1 LLIWPKSNIFTRP
14 GPIKKNLPM
23 EILNSPY
30 FDYLLLPLFIFCL
43 RICDVTLDT
52 MRIIFMTKG
61 YKNLAPVIGFFEI
74 LIWIVAISRTMQNLN
89 NNWLCYIAYAGGFA
103 TGNYVGMLL
112 DEKLAIGH
120 EIIRVIS
127 RVNSGEMAGGLRI
140 AGFGVTTVKAFGME
154 GEVDIVFVVVN
165 RKNLKNAIEII
176 QNHNPTAFFTI
187 ENVHFVNRPVD
198 KNIITGAGR
207 LSV

>member
-1 LLIWPKSNIFTRP
+1 
-14 GPIKKNLPM
+14 M
-23 EILNSPY
+23 ELLNSPY
-30 FDYLLLPLFIFCL
+30 FNYLLLPLFIFCL

-61 YKNLAPVIGFFEI
+61 YKSLAPVIGFFEI
-74 LIWIVAISRTMQNLN
+74 LIWIFAISRTMQNLH
-89 NNWLCYIAYAGGFA
+89 NNWLCYFAYAGGFA

-127 RVNSGEMAGGLRI
+127 KVNSMGMTGVLRG
-140 AGFGVTTVKAFGME
+140 AGFGVTTVKAMGME
-154 GEVDIVFVVVN
+154 GEVEIIFVVVN

-176 QNHNPTAFFTI
+176 QNNNPAAFFTI

-198 KNIITGAGR
+198 KNIITDATRGVRIFPFGR
-207 LSV
+207 

>member
-1 LLIWPKSNIFTRP
+1 
-14 GPIKKNLPM
+14 M
-23 EILNSPY
+23 EIFNSPY
-30 FDYLLLPLFIFCL
+30 FNYLLLPLLIFCL

-74 LIWIVAISRTMQNLN
+74 LIWIVAISRTMQNLH
-89 NNWLCYIAYAGGFA
+89 NNWLCYFAYAGGFA

-127 RVNSGEMAGGLRI
+127 KNNSVGMAGILRG
-140 AGFGVTTVKAFGME
+140 AGFGVTTVKASGME
-154 GEVDIVFVVVN
+154 GEVEIVFVVVN

-176 QNHNPTAFFTI
+176 QNNNPSAFFTI

-198 KNIITGAGR
+198 RNIITDATKSVRIFPFGR
-207 LSV
+207 